1 MSAACCFAWSSAP
14 CRTRFSACATSRS
27 LGTFGRSR
35 GAVGVGARKNRS
47 TIRAHTSTFERT
59 RTGQLSCRGEGA
71 KWNKQRKAPGEKKMD
86 PSYMQQWI
94 VMFSRVVL
102 SLRQTVDT
110 GTASAKNQRRDPS
123 LPLGVHLVKL
133 ALECFHPGLQVPC
146 SPTEARASTQAS
158 QGAQRDG
165 EWISSDSSRGR
176 TQEAGPAGVS

>member
-47 TIRAHTSTFERT
+47 TTRAHTSTFERT
-59 RTGQLSCRGEGA
+59 RTGQLSCRGEGT
-71 KWNKQRKAPGEKKMD
+71 KWNKQREAPGEKKMD
-86 PSYMQQWI
+86 PKLHAAVGRY
-94 VMFSRVVL
+94 VFAVVL
-102 SLRQTVDT
+102 SLRQAVDT
-110 GTASAKNQRRDPS
+110 GTASAKNQRRGPS

-133 ALECFHPGLQVPC
+133 ALECFHPGLQVPRP
-146 SPTEARASTQAS
+146 PTEARASTQAS
-158 QGAQRDG
+158 QGTQRDG

-176 TQEAGPAGVS
+176 TQEAGPASVW